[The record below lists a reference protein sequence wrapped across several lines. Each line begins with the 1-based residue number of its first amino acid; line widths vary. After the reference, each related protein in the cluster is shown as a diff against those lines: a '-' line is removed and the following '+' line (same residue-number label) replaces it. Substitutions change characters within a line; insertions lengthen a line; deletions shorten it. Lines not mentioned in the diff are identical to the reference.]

1 MTNLNTS
8 AAEDMDN
15 AKARRP
21 KQTRAEQLRTM
32 LTRKT
37 GASVAQIQ
45 NKFGWQPHSARAAIS
60 SLRKAGHMIERNDT
74 DKGPVY
80 RISLPELAQ

>member
-8 AAEDMDN
+8 ATADIDK

-21 KQTRAEQLRTM
+21 KQTRPEQLKAM
-32 LTRKT
+32 LTRKA
-37 GASVAQIQ
+37 GASVTQIQ
-45 NKFGWQPHSARAAIS
+45 KKFGWQPHTARAAIS
-60 SLRKAGHMIERNDT
+60 SLRKAVHVIERSDT

-80 RISLPELAQ
+80 RISRPEPAQ

>member
-8 AAEDMDN
+8 APADIDK

-21 KQTRAEQLRTM
+21 KETRAEQLRTL

-37 GASVAQIQ
+37 GASIAQIQ
-45 NKFGWQPHSARAAIS
+45 NKFGWQPHTARAAIS
-60 SLRKAGHMIERNDT
+60 SLRKAGHVIERSDT

-80 RISLPELAQ
+80 RISRPEPAQ

>member
-8 AAEDMDN
+8 ATADIDKV
-15 AKARRP
+15 KARRP
-21 KQTRAEQLRTM
+21 KQTRAEQLTTL

-45 NKFGWQPHSARAAIS
+45 NKFGWQPHTARAAIS
-60 SLRKAGHMIERNDT
+60 SLRKAGHMIERSDTVKSPLNDC
-74 DKGPVY
+74 K
-80 RISLPELAQ
+80 AHK

>member
-8 AAEDMDN
+8 APADIDK

-21 KQTRAEQLRTM
+21 KQTRAEQLRTL

-37 GASVAQIQ
+37 GASIAQIQ
-45 NKFGWQPHSARAAIS
+45 NKFGWQPHTARAAIS
-60 SLRKAGHMIERNDT
+60 SLRKAGHVIERSDT

-80 RISLPELAQ
+80 RISRPEPAQ